1 MTEANKL
8 ETKGLLDRIIGAIYG
23 LDPSVKAI
31 IVIIGMVMLGFLP
44 TLALADESTI
54 FYEAPVAGS
63 PGPGVIGNNTNP
75 TDSSSVIIGGQ
86 LGNGQGNTSIGFAS
100 GVVNPGDWNT
110 SVGNNAGGH
119 GNGSFNSSLGYGAG
133 GTSSGDS
140 NVSVGENSGRLV
152 NGDNNTAIGSWSGF
166 LVSGDDNISIGS
178 NANSGTTASNT
189 VAIGNAAASYGEGGI
204 AIGQAAGAGTTF
216 NPDSIA
222 IGNFS
227 AASGTNAIAI
237 GTQSV
242 ANGENSVA
250 LGAGSIANRDN
261 TVSVGS
267 PGAERQITSVADGV
281 DDFDAVNVRQLN
293 AVIATVGGGG
303 VPGPSFADID
313 RLDRRI
319 DDLDSKIDSIAKKA
333 YAGVAIAMASAVPVV
348 THKGGRS
355 AIVGLGHY
363 GGQSAIAGG
372 VSYMTQSEKLISVNI
387 GAATSGDV
395 GIKAGMSWAF

>member
-1 MTEANKL
+1 MSEANELKPQ
-8 ETKGLLDRIIGAIYG
+8 GLLDRIIIAIMG

-31 IVIIGMVMLGFLP
+31 IVIMGLVFLGFLP
-44 TLALADESTI
+44 TLALAAESTI

-63 PGPGVIGNNTNP
+63 PGPGVIGNNASP
-75 TDSSSVIIGGQ
+75 ADSSSVIIGGQ
-86 LGNGQGNTSIGFAS
+86 LGNGEGNTSLGYAAGIT
-100 GVVNPGDWNT
+100 NPGDWNT
-110 SVGNNAGGH
+110 SVGNNAGN
-119 GNGSFNSSLGYGAG
+119 NGDGDFNASLGYGAG
-133 GTSSGDS
+133 GSSSGDS

-152 NGDNNTAIGSWSGF
+152 NGDNNAAIGQWSGF
-166 LVSGDDNISIGS
+166 RVTGSDNISIGS
-178 NANSGTTASNT
+178 NANSGVTND
-189 VAIGNAAASYGEGGI
+189 N
-204 AIGQAAGAGTTF
+204 
-216 NPDSIA
+216 SIA
-222 IGNFS
+222 IGN
-227 AASGTNAIAI
+227 NAISSGSAGI
-237 GTQSV
+237 SLGQFANSV
-242 ANGENSVA
+242 GFESMALGNFSSATGNNSVA
-250 LGAGSIANRDN
+250 LGSGSVADRDN
-261 TVSVGS
+261 TVSVGA
-267 PGAERQITSVADGV
+267 PGAERQITNVADGV

-293 AVIATVGGGG
+293 AAIATVGGGVG
-303 VPGPSFADID
+303 TPGPSFADID

-372 VSYMTQSEKLISVNI
+372 VSYMTQSEKLISVNV